1 MGTRSSFTPVRGG
14 KPPFTPT
21 PKQAI
26 VSSHRKT
33 TMHVTETEE
42 YQKTEP
48 IEVYSNRDGQNL
60 YKISKTSFTFSAG
73 ERQVRLHDT
82 PTSSTDI
89 IVDADIHSGESFA
102 ELLLTLSA
110 IKDLPVLR
118 SLQLDIPYFPYSRQ
132 DRQCAEGEAFSLRT
146 FVKALAPYLDGVGD
160 RVYTWDVHSHVA
172 NELIRTEIGCE
183 FNNLQ
188 PQLFL
193 QKFKDRGQEFSAKTI
208 VIAPD
213 KGAVERATLVQQALG
228 LHSVVYATKVR
239 NPKDGQILR
248 TEVPEDVSYKGKNL
262 LIVDDICDGGR
273 TFIELAKVLR
283 QFDPSRIDLYV
294 THGIF
299 SKGFKVFGGLIDNF
313 HVANLLP
320 YKNFYQELPS
330 SLTYLRTENYPTPRN
345 QP

>member
-1 MGTRSSFTPVRGG
+1 
-14 KPPFTPT
+14 
-21 PKQAI
+21 
-26 VSSHRKT
+26 
-33 TMHVTETEE
+33 
-42 YQKTEP
+42 
-48 IEVYSNRDGQNL
+48 
-60 YKISKTSFTFSAG
+60 
-73 ERQVRLHDT
+73 
-82 PTSSTDI
+82 
-89 IVDADIHSGESFA
+89 
-102 ELLLTLSA
+102 
-110 IKDLPVLR
+110 
-118 SLQLDIPYFPYSRQ
+118 LDIPYLPYSRQ

-172 NELIRTEIGCE
+172 NELFRTEIGCE

-193 QKFKDRGQEFSAKTI
+193 QKFKDQGIKFSSKTI

-239 NPKDGQILR
+239 NPENGQILR
-248 TEVPEDVSYKGKNL
+248 TEVPENISYRGKNL

-299 SKGFKVFGGLIDNF
+299 SKGFEVFEDLIDNF
-313 HVANLLP
+313 YVANLLP
-320 YKNFYQELPS
+320 NRSFYNEL
-330 SLTYLRTENYPTPRN
+330 SLNLTFLRNENYPTQPN
-345 QP
+345 QQ